1 MITEITKHLGHEP
14 TEGQLLFF
22 QNFEKFISEPKGFSA
37 FVLRGFAG
45 TGKTSTMKALVKM
58 LPTYKLKSVLLA
70 PTGRAAKV
78 LSGYTGKQAS
88 TIHKK
93 IYRRKSSVDIAAGF
107 QLTENKHKDTIFIVD
122 ESSMISGSVNDSASV
137 SWSKDSLLDDLI
149 KYVYEVDENCKIL
162 FIGDTAQLPPV
173 GSELSPALN
182 KSLLESHYGLS
193 VFTIELTEV
202 MRQEQ
207 ASGILYNAT
216 NIRNQISENNNFT
229 PLLKTK
235 GFKDFFAFNGDR
247 LEDGLQYA
255 YDKYGMEDT
264 LVICRS
270 NKNANLYNQQ
280 IRARILFREE
290 EISAGDYLM
299 VVKNNY
305 FWLPE
310 EEQGFIANGELLKV
324 TRVRREEEMHGFKF
338 AEISVQ
344 LVDFEKQ
351 PILTVKVLM
360 NTLTS
365 ESPALTQAEQKHL
378 YDSVSADYADIPNK
392 RERMNAIK
400 SDPYFNALQIKFA
413 YAVTCHKAQGGQWK
427 AVFIDQGY
435 LNEEM
440 LNSDFLRWLY
450 TAITRAQTEVFLVN
464 FNNKFLDMRYEI

>member
-1 MITEITKHLGHEP
+1 MNTEITKYLGHEP
-14 TEGQLLFF
+14 TEGQLQFF
-22 QNFEKFISEPKGFSA
+22 KKFEKFISERNEFSA

-58 LPTYKLKSVLLA
+58 LPGYKLKSVLLA

-93 IYRRKSSVDIAAGF
+93 IYRRKSAVDLAAGF

-122 ESSMISGSVNDSASV
+122 ESSMISGSLHDPAGIH
-137 SWSKDSLLDDLI
+137 WSKDSLLDDLVR
-149 KYVYEVDENCKIL
+149 YVYEADQNCKIL

-173 GSELSPALN
+173 GSEMSPALSKN
-182 KSLLESHYGLS
+182 LLETHYGLS
-193 VFTIELTEV
+193 VHTIELTEV

-207 ASGILYNAT
+207 ASGILQNAT
-216 NIRNQISENNNFT
+216 QIRKQIADNINFV
-229 PLLKTK
+229 PSLRTK

-247 LEDGLQYA
+247 LGDGLQYA

-280 IRARILFREE
+280 IRGRILYREE

-324 TRVRREEEMHGFKF
+324 IRVRKEEEIHGFKF
-338 AEISVQ
+338 AEATVQ
-344 LVDFEKQ
+344 LIDFEKQ
-351 PILTVKVLM
+351 PTITVKVLM
-360 NTLTS
+360 STLYS
-365 ESPALTQAEQKHL
+365 ESPALTQLEQKQL
-378 YDSVSADYADIPNK
+378 FDSVSADYADIPNK
-392 RERMNAIK
+392 RERLNAIK
-400 SDPYFNALQIKFA
+400 SDPYFNALQIKFS

-450 TAITRAQTEVFLVN
+450 TAITRAQNEVFLVN
-464 FNNKFLDMRYEI
+464 FNQKFFL